1 MSHPQASPRSTVLS
15 CCPDGSPLCISSKTH
30 LKSWA
35 GEGWER
41 DSVSEGGTVTRSRR
55 KSSTWTLFF
64 FFPSP
69 TFMWDGERC
78 GVHHPPCSRPQ
89 RQGRGS
95 QGADL
100 WIALTSLKSGAA
112 APAPTWASAEVFQT
126 RRGRTPRPLEEE
138 SRLFS
143 KRHFEAP
150 SRRRLTYLDVHLDES
165 AFFLLWNDGGA
176 VSII

>member
-1 MSHPQASPRSTVLS
+1 MVHRHAFPVKA
-15 CCPDGSPLCISSKTH
+15 ISKVGRGR
-30 LKSWA
+30 
-35 GEGWER
+35 GEKETEYR
-41 DSVSEGGTVTRSRR
+41 RGGTVTRSCR

-89 RQGRGS
+89 RRGRGS

-112 APAPTWASAEVFQT
+112 APAPTWGSGEVFQT

-138 SRLFS
+138 SRLFW

-165 AFFLLWNDGGA
+165 ASFLLWNDGGA